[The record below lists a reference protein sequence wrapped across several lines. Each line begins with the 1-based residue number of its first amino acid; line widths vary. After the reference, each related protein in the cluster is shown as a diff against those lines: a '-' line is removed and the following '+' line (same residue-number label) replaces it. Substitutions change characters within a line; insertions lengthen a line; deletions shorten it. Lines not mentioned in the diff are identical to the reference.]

1 MLFTT
6 FSFSVMMQIK
16 GKVVPEYSI
25 KACRA
30 EVEFCSFL
38 TWALDAGSGQLY
50 TLATSILGK
59 APPVPTE

>member
-1 MLFTT
+1 
-6 FSFSVMMQIK
+6 MMQIK